1 MDVYVARAACGCEL
15 LQLFLDIP
23 RACGIKGEYR
33 ASLVRRGRMARTWS
47 SSVVVWL
54 SSSEVVVVATTAT
67 DNYIDGNPLLP
78 SATKAG
84 PCVPSLAGT
93 APGCVL
99 GRGRPGWAGAGRG
112 RRRGVVADDGLHR
125 RRRRLRGV
133 GVGRGGGYLLKELT
147 TFERQKL
154 FECGFQLCTA

>member
-1 MDVYVARAACGCEL
+1 
-15 LQLFLDIP
+15 
-23 RACGIKGEYR
+23 
-33 ASLVRRGRMARTWS
+33 MA
-47 SSVVVWL
+47 
-54 SSSEVVVVATTAT
+54 AT
-67 DNYIDGNPLLP
+67 DTTTDDYTDGNPLPP

-133 GVGRGGGYLLKELT
+133 GVGGGGGYLLKSKT

-154 FECGFQLCTA
+154 FECGFHVRCAPLKTALKKLLPFKSS